1 MGMTSNWQLNLGGA
15 LMLMS
20 LLLAASCSTYQ
31 ETQPTPAVAP
41 APASVLAPPR
51 QTRARSSGSVRASF
65 QGEEEAG
72 HITANG
78 ERFDPHALTA
88 ASKTLPLG
96 SKVVVTNPTTGK
108 SVTVRINDRGPYV
121 RGRSL
126 DLSKRAAEEIGIT
139 KKGVAPV
146 KVKRVASEP
155 ARSKSPN
162 PATESASTLI
172 P

>member
-1 MGMTSNWQLNLGGA
+1 MRTTSNWQLNLGGA

-31 ETQPTPAVAP
+31 EPQPAPAVAP
-41 APASVLAPPR
+41 APAPVLAPPR
-51 QTRARSSGSVRASF
+51 QTGARSSGSVRASF

-72 HITANG
+72 RITASG

-126 DLSKRAAEEIGIT
+126 DLSKRAAEELGIT
-139 KKGVAPV
+139 DKGVARV
-146 KVKRVASEP
+146 KVKRVDSKP
-155 ARSKSPN
+155 AKSKSTD
-162 PATESASTLI
+162 ATEDSVSASAH
-172 P
+172 

>member
-1 MGMTSNWQLNLGGA
+1 MGK
-15 LMLMS
+15 
-20 LLLAASCSTYQ
+20 
-31 ETQPTPAVAP
+31 
-41 APASVLAPPR
+41 
-51 QTRARSSGSVRASF
+51 
-65 QGEEEAG
+65 EEAG
-72 HITANG
+72 NITASG

-126 DLSKRAAEEIGIT
+126 DLSQRAAEEIGIT
-139 KKGVAPV
+139 KKGVARV
-146 KVKRVASEP
+146 QVKRVDSTTV
-155 ARSKSPN
+155 RKKSPSS
-162 PATESASTLI
+162 ATESASTSM